1 MSPDIHS
8 EHVEEV
14 SFHAPTKDEIFGKS
28 EISEIELGL
37 LQMQILWILKRE
49 STHGYEIMKRLSE
62 LKNVHIT
69 QGTMY
74 PTLQRLEELRYI
86 KRRED
91 GRKIIYDLT
100 EKGKKALDEG
110 CASFTRTFFG
120 IFHDYVC
127 GKCVARVGE
136 RGVKE

>member
-14 SFHAPTKDEIFGKS
+14 SFQAPTRDEIFPLNV
-28 EISEIELGL
+28 SEIELGL

-49 STHGYEIMKRLSE
+49 STHGYDMMKRLSE
-62 LKNVHIT
+62 LKNVNIT
-69 QGTMY
+69 QGTLY
-74 PTLQRLEELRYI
+74 PTLQRLEELGYI
-86 KRRED
+86 ERKSEGRR
-91 GRKIIYDLT
+91 IVYNLT
-100 EKGKKALDEG
+100 KEGTKALDDG

-127 GKCVARVGE
+127 GKCVARDIVTSGQ
-136 RGVKE
+136 KK